1 MEELNFSRTEAVSF
15 NATDLNRIEEWTE
28 ALSGYLN
35 SLGYSVKVFT
45 KRWTQKDMPW
55 KDEIDRIRE
64 NVEKLYNAFQYNP
77 NWRKISYSGSLT
89 YNEANDIEW
98 DLNSVYIWLNRMA
111 AVFIY
116 SNDCYLN
123 EGGIA

>member
-1 MEELNFSRTEAVSF
+1 MEELNFSRTDAVSF
-15 NATDLNRIEEWTE
+15 NAADLNRIEEWTE
-28 ALSGYLN
+28 ALSSYLN

-45 KRWTQKDMPW
+45 KRWTQKDIPW

-64 NVEKLYNAFQYNP
+64 NVEKLYKAFQYNP
-77 NWRKISYSGSLT
+77 DWRKISYSGSLN
-89 YNEANDIEW
+89 YNGANDIEW

>member
-28 ALSGYLN
+28 ALSSYLN

-45 KRWTQKDMPW
+45 KEWTQKDIPW

-64 NVEKLYNAFQYNP
+64 NVEKLYKAFQYNP
-77 NWRKISYSGSLT
+77 DWRKISYSGSLN

>member
-45 KRWTQKDMPW
+45 KKWTQKDIPW

-64 NVEKLYNAFQYNP
+64 NVEKLYKAFQYNP
-77 NWRKISYSGSLT
+77 DWRKISYSGSLN

-98 DLNSVYIWLNRMA
+98 DLNSVYIWLNRIA

>member
-28 ALSGYLN
+28 ALSSYLN

-45 KRWTQKDMPW
+45 KKWTQKDIPW
-55 KDEIDRIRE
+55 KDEVDRIRE
-64 NVEKLYNAFQYNP
+64 NVEKLYKAFQYNP
-77 NWRKISYSGSLT
+77 DWRKISYSGSLN
-89 YNEANDIEW
+89 YREANDIEW

-116 SNDCYLN
+116 SNDCYSN